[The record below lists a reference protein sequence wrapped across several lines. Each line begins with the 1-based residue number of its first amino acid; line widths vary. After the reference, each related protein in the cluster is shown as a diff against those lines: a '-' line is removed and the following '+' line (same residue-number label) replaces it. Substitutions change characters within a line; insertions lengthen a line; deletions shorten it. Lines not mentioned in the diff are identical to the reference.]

1 MRWFKHYT
9 DNHRGTA
16 FQKAFDQL
24 GYQAYSIYVLMEIC
38 AEKYDKQRVDD
49 LGENADLFVFQRTYL
64 QSVLRMKRRQTDLVL
79 ALFSELN
86 WFQAVGNDLEIIIKF
101 PKFADLFTSD
111 QFRAGKSPIRA
122 RMKPAQEEE
131 LELSL
136 ESEPPLS
143 PTEKP
148 KPENRESG
156 SDAATQSKKSGKQP
170 RLMAIASNPVSNFE
184 ARFKTYED
192 PRRIEFM
199 QTIAILAKA
208 IPPISGVF
216 NRERFLVD
224 AMMVFPTA
232 EEFDAFAQ
240 GLIDSVKTARPKD
253 VRAYASAIWR
263 EQVSRN
269 RDNPPLELPSLEGID
284 GV

>member
-1 MRWFKHYT
+1 
-9 DNHRGTA
+9 
-16 FQKAFDQL
+16 
-24 GYQAYSIYVLMEIC
+24 
-38 AEKYDKQRVDD
+38 
-49 LGENADLFVFQRTYL
+49 
-64 QSVLRMKRRQTDLVL
+64 
-79 ALFSELN
+79 
-86 WFQAVGNDLEIIIKF
+86 
-101 PKFADLFTSD
+101 
-111 QFRAGKSPIRA
+111 
-122 RMKPAQEEE
+122 
-131 LELSL
+131 
-136 ESEPPLS
+136 
-143 PTEKP
+143 
-148 KPENRESG
+148 
-156 SDAATQSKKSGKQP
+156 
-170 RLMAIASNPVSNFE
+170 MAIASNSVSNFE

-224 AMMVFPTA
+224 AMQVFPTA

-263 EQVSRN
+263 EHVSRN